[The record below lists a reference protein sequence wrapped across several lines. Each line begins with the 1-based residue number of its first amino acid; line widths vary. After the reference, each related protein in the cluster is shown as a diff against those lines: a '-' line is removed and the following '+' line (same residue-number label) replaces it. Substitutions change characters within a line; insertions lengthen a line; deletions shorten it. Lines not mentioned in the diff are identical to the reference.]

1 MHMFNDEPEKVAVP
15 RIYEIPDISP
25 IKMFGS
31 VEQSATGLDWH
42 RCDCVI
48 GSQVRYNVL

>member
-1 MHMFNDEPEKVAVP
+1 MHMFNDEPIKIYHELIEYKKLAGFLFYIPEKVAVP

-31 VEQSATGLDWH
+31 VE
-42 RCDCVI
+42 
-48 GSQVRYNVL
+48 